1 MKNKE
6 FKEMLA
12 MLRRLMR
19 LIDDYDYRPKET
31 KEENPIQI
39 PPKVYDEI
47 CKKIKQSHITLFGV
61 S

>member
-1 MKNKE
+1 
-6 FKEMLA
+6 

-19 LIDDYDYRPKET
+19 LIDDYDPRPKEV
-31 KEENPIQI
+31 KEENPILI

-47 CKKIKQSHITLFGV
+47 CDKIKQSHITLFGI